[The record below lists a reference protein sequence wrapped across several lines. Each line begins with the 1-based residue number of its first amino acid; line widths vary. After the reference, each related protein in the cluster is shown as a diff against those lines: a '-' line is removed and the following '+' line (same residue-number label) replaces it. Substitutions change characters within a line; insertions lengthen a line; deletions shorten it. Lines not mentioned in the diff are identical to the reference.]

1 MLVKTRRFGE
11 INIDDKEIIAFS
23 TGILAFEENKRFI
36 IIPVENNPF
45 FNWLQSI
52 DEPDLSFLLIDPFSI
67 QPGFY
72 VDIDENLKDELDIK
86 QQEDVLVHTIV
97 TVPKEGFKKATT
109 NLLAP
114 VIINLKKKKAKQVV
128 LDGMPSYIKYPL
140 FTPKE
145 ELKASSE

>member
-11 INIDDKEIIAFS
+11 INIDDKEIISFP

-86 QQEDVLVHTIV
+86 QQEDVLAHTIV

-145 ELKASSE
+145 LKASSE